1 MLTTM
6 IATRTRTL
14 AAAIA
19 LAGTLG
25 ACAGAGGGYGYGSDY
40 GTKETLGTLAGAALG
55 GWAGSS
61 IGRGKGQLA
70 ATAAG
75 VVLGGLVG
83 NQIGRG
89 LDQVDQQQAYRA
101 EQVALERYA
110 DGQAARWTNPNTGNS
125 GYTVPQQTYQTAGGQ
140 YCREYLT
147 TIVVDGRAETGRG
160 TACRQA
166 DGSWRVAG

>member
-1 MLTTM
+1 MLTKT

-25 ACAGAGGGYGYGSDY
+25 ACAGGGYGSDY
-40 GTKETLGTLAGAALG
+40 GTKETFGTLAGAALG

-61 IGRGKGQLA
+61 IGHGKGRLA

-89 LDQVDQQQAYRA
+89 LDQVDQQQAFQA

-110 DGQAARWTNPNTGNS
+110 DGQAARWDNPNTGNS
-125 GYTVPQQTYQTAGGQ
+125 GYTVPQATYQTAGGQ